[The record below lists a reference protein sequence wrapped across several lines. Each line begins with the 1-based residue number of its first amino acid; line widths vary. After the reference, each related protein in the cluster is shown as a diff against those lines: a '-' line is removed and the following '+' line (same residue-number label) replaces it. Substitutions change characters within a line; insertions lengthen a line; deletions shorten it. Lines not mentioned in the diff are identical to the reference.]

1 MTRQTRMFLK
11 KVSLTLTAGIVF
23 GGLSC
28 VTAADLLGTGLSLV
42 SGPAP
47 GLPTLGVG
55 LDLIA
60 DLVKYT
66 PLGG

>member
-1 MTRQTRMFLK
+1 MTRRTQMFLK
-11 KVSLTLTAGIVF
+11 KLSLTLTAGIVF

-28 VTAADLLGTGLSLV
+28 VTAADLLGTGLTLFGGS
-42 SGPAP
+42 PP
-47 GLPTLGVG
+47 GLPNLGVG

>member
-1 MTRQTRMFLK
+1 MTRRTYTLLK
-11 KVSLTLTAGIVF
+11 KLSLTLTAGIVF

-42 SGPAP
+42 SPAP
-47 GLPTLGVG
+47 NLGAG